1 MPPILKN
8 REENR
13 KENQE
18 KNQDVDDTQA
28 LPSELKPS
36 LAGRKNISWQRFRR
50 GVAAHPRLLQLAVLL
65 LLMGSTSAV
74 LLYFLFR
81 GAWPNHPDNAAILGS
96 ILKMELSR
104 EDSRAIHDDNTQRV
118 VTRTFSTLER
128 YVEADGWTWMNRFG
142 STITYGQQDQRL
154 IASCSPYS
162 PLYVI
167 CDLSEIP

>member
-1 MPPILKN
+1 MQMPPILEN
-8 REENR
+8 RE
-13 KENQE
+13 KKQA
-18 KNQDVDDTQA
+18 VDDAKA
-28 LPSELKPS
+28 LPSDIEASPS
-36 LAGRKNISWQRFRR
+36 LARTKIIAWQRFRT
-50 GVAAHPRLLQLAVLL
+50 GVAAHPRLLQVAILL
-65 LLMGSTSAV
+65 LLMGSTSAM

-81 GAWPNHPDNAAILGS
+81 GAWPNHPDNVAILGS
-96 ILKMELSR
+96 ILKMELGR
-104 EDSRAIHDDNTQRV
+104 EDSRAIHEDNAQRV